1 MEPKNEAV
9 ETCLFRIGLRCDSQ
23 CGVIRSAHLERLFC
37 SDYHNNV
44 LSKGC
49 ITEAGL
55 RISIA
60 ENSCRIGIQNKKRVR
75 YEGDRANVF
84 KYGAALRTLLHR
96 LGRQHGKMRGHDV
109 YKIVYAK
116 PLRNLHNSPG
126 ITRIGQISIP
136 RTSSYFPRVFARSNQ
151 VNSAPSKS

>member
-1 MEPKNEAV
+1 MKLWRLVYSVLGYDVIHNVGLSAV
-9 ETCLFRIGLRCDSQ
+9 HIWRDCFALITITTFSVKAVLRRLVCEYRLRKTVAGSESKTRKGFDMKVTGLTS
-23 CGVIRSAHLERLFC
+23 
-37 SDYHNNV
+37 
-44 LSKGC
+44 
-49 ITEAGL
+49 
-55 RISIA
+55 
-60 ENSCRIGIQNKKRVR
+60 
-75 YEGDRANVF
+75 F